1 MNEPTSQP
9 KTLCVFSFLNF
20 VFFLLVI
27 VWVLRRV
34 NAISYFILVF
44 SHGKSAVVY
53 IAETTQLSKQALLL
67 VNWAS
72 GPANSSK
79 SSIRISTRLLPYK
92 MNFGNCTE
100 KYVELSIMHEI
111 CDSRNIC
118 KSCLPSS
125 VLFSLSVAAFQIN
138 GYFEPLKNTIH
149 CRLSQTVSHLYTV
162 NCVSQNSTV
171 GVFKSLI
178 QKYFLPPC
186 LMFPPSEISGERTFL
201 GFRPQSANA
210 CTGLISWLVSL
221 QIAVLLIELWVPEAS
236 L

>member
-34 NAISYFILVF
+34 NAISYSILVF

-67 VNWAS
+67 VNRAS

-79 SSIRISTRLLPYK
+79 GSIRISTRLLPYK
-92 MNFGNCTE
+92 MNFGNCAE
-100 KYVELSIMHEI
+100 KYVELSIMHQI
-111 CDSRNIC
+111 CDSGNIC

-125 VLFSLSVAAFQIN
+125 VFFFSIFLKHCCFSNQWLLWAFKEYDSLQVV
-138 GYFEPLKNTIH
+138 P
-149 CRLSQTVSHLYTV
+149 
-162 NCVSQNSTV
+162 NCVS
-171 GVFKSLI
+171 LI
-178 QKYFLPPC
+178 Y
-186 LMFPPSEISGERTFL
+186 SELCVTE
-201 GFRPQSANA
+201 
-210 CTGLISWLVSL
+210 
-221 QIAVLLIELWVPEAS
+221 
-236 L
+236 